1 MSLYQDSHE
10 RVWMQ
15 CWRDTTDGV
24 GSMVRAI
31 ENTSEGRTTHND
43 MLQPSRLEGQGTM
56 ESLHTVC
63 SPILGEPTIDKNVT

>member
-1 MSLYQDSHE
+1 MVLKTSTLGRNGFKNNYLAVQGGLMSLYQDSHE

-43 MLQPSRLEGQGTM
+43 TLQP
-56 ESLHTVC
+56 
-63 SPILGEPTIDKNVT
+63 

>member
-24 GSMVRAI
+24 GSVVRAI

-43 MLQPSRLEGQGTM
+43 MIRYSPQGWRVKGTM

-63 SPILGEPTIDKNVT
+63 SPILGELTID